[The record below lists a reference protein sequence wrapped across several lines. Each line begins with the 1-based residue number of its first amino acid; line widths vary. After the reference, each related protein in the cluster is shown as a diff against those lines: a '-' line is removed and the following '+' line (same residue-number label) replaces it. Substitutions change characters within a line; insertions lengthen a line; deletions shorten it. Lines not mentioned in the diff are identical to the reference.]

1 MATQQVHGNV
11 FAALGESGPS
21 PVAEFLDGDGV
32 LVEEEL
38 HDRLAEDV
46 VHDAVKLVA
55 LQPAGGFVPDFAYDV
70 GLGIDGL
77 DAAAEFLPEGV
88 VVDFIGNVETPAV
101 DAATGPV
108 FGD

>member
-46 VHDAVKLVA
+46 VHDAVELVA

-70 GLGIDGL
+70 GLGIDSL
-77 DAAAEFLPEGV
+77 DAVAEFLPERV
-88 VVDFIGNVETPAV
+88 VIDFVGHIQTPAV
-101 DAATGPV
+101 DSALCPI